1 MFDYV
6 VTAIALVLVLEG
18 LLPALSPRGY
28 RQTMLQMSKMDD
40 QVLRTVGL
48 LSMSAGALLLYFF
61 RG

>member
-40 QVLRTVGL
+40 QVLRTIGL

>member
-18 LLPALSPRGY
+18 LLPALSPRSY

-40 QVLRTVGL
+40 HVLRTVGL